1 MAIKRKII
9 AGIDIGT
16 TKVCCC
22 IGEVRNDEVKIL
34 GSSIVMLERGV
45 SQGHIN
51 HLTETSRAVK
61 ESVDEAVH
69 KADVDF
75 SSVWVSVGGYRS

>member
-1 MAIKRKII
+1 MAIKRRVI

-16 TKVCCC
+16 TKVCTC
-22 IGEVRNDEVKIL
+22 IGEVRSDEVKVL
-34 GSSIVMLERGV
+34 GSSIVKLERGV

-61 ESVDEAVH
+61 ESVDEAVPE
-69 KADVDF
+69 
-75 SSVWVSVGGYRS
+75 SGC